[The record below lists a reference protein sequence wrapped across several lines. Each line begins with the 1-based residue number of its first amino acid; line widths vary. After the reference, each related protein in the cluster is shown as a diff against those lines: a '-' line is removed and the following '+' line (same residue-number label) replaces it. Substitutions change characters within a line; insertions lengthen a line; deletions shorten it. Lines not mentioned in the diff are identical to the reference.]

1 MVAIDLAE
9 RTYIV
14 TGASRGMGA
23 EMAHAIALAGGR
35 VVLVAPERDATELA
49 ETAAEINRNCGT
61 GRAKAVVADISDI
74 EACRLTARV
83 CLSAFGRLDG
93 LISNAGLGPMHLD
106 LPPLASTAPFWE
118 VDPGRWADI
127 IRVNVIGTFNMA
139 HAVAPLLIERGW
151 GRIVNTST
159 GLATIY
165 REGGTPYGPSKGA
178 IEAMTLAWSK
188 ELRKFGVTVNSLLP
202 GGTTDTAFVPQAVRE
217 SRALISPRVMRAP
230 AVWLMSPLSDGFT
243 GGRVVAT
250 RWADGIDPA
259 VASKGAFEPP
269 AYREA

>member
-1 MVAIDLAE
+1 MVEIDLAE
-9 RTYIV
+9 RAYIV

-23 EMAHAIALAGGR
+23 EMAHALARAGGR
-35 VVLVAPERDATELA
+35 VVLVAPECDAAELA
-49 ETAAEINRNCGT
+49 DAAAQIDRDCGT
-61 GRAKAVVADISDI
+61 GRAKAAVADISDI
-74 EACRLTARV
+74 EACRLATRV

-93 LISNAGLGPMHLD
+93 LISNAGLGPLHLD
-106 LPPLASTAPFWE
+106 LPPPASTAPFWE

-159 GLATIY
+159 GLPTIY

-202 GGTTDTAFVPQAVRE
+202 GGTTDTAFVPKMMRDT
-217 SRALISPRVMRAP
+217 RTLISPRVMRSP
-230 AVWLMSPLSDGFT
+230 AVWLMSPHSDGFT
-243 GGRVVAT
+243 GGRIVAK
-250 RWADGIDPA
+250 RWIEDVDPA
-259 VASKGAFEPP
+259 IAAQEASEPP
-269 AYREA
+269 VYREA

>member
-1 MVAIDLAE
+1 MLAINLAE
-9 RTYIV
+9 RAYIV

-35 VVLVAPERDATELA
+35 VVLVAPERDAAELVGT
-49 ETAAEINRNCGT
+49 TASINRDCGT
-61 GRAKAVVADISDI
+61 GSAKAAVADISDI
-74 EACRLTARV
+74 EACRLAARV
-83 CLSAFGRLDG
+83 CLSAFGRIDG

-106 LPPLASTAPFWE
+106 LPPHASTAPFWE
-118 VDPGRWADI
+118 VDPACWADI
-127 IRVNVIGTFNMA
+127 IRVNVVGTFNMA
-139 HAVAPLLIERGW
+139 HAVTPLLIERGW

-188 ELRKFGVTVNSLLP
+188 ELRKFGITVNSLLP
-202 GGTTDTAFVPQAVRE
+202 GGTTDTAFVPKAVRE

-230 AVWLMSPLSDGFT
+230 AVWLMSPLSDGLT
-243 GGRVVAT
+243 GGRIVAT
-250 RWADGIDPA
+250 RWTEGIDPA
-259 VASKGAFEPP
+259 IAAQSAFEPP
-269 AYREA
+269 VYRET

>member
-1 MVAIDLAE
+1 MVAIDLGQRA
-9 RTYIV
+9 YIV

-23 EMAHAIALAGGR
+23 EMAHALALAGGR
-35 VVLVAPERDATELA
+35 VLLVAPERDAAELA
-49 ETAAEINRNCGT
+49 DAAAQINRDAGP
-61 GRAKAVVADISDI
+61 GRAEAAVADIADI
-74 EACRLTARV
+74 EACRRALRM

-106 LPPLASTAPFWE
+106 LGPSASTASFWD
-118 VDPGRWADI
+118 VDPERWADI

-139 HAVAPLLIERGW
+139 HVVTPLLIERRW

-159 GLATIY
+159 GLPTIH

-188 ELRKFGVTVNSLLP
+188 ELRKFAVSVNSLLP
-202 GGTTDTAFVPQAVRE
+202 GGTTDTAFVPQAIRE
-217 SRALISPRVMRAP
+217 SRSLIPAHVMRAP

-243 GGRVVAT
+243 GRRIVAN
-250 RWADGIDPA
+250 RWAENIDPA
-259 VASKGAFEPP
+259 SAAQNASEPP
-269 AYREA
+269 VYRDA

>member
-1 MVAIDLAE
+1 
-9 RTYIV
+9 
-14 TGASRGMGA
+14 
-23 EMAHAIALAGGR
+23 MAHAIALAGGR
-35 VVLVAPERDATELA
+35 VVLVAPERDAVELA
-49 ETAAEINRNCGT
+49 ETAAQIDRDCGT
-61 GRAKAVVADISDI
+61 SRAKAAVADIADI
-74 EACRLTARV
+74 DACRLAVRA
-83 CLSAFGRLDG
+83 CLSEFGRLDG

-106 LPPLASTAPFWE
+106 LPPPASTAAFWE

-159 GLATIY
+159 GLPTIY

-202 GGTTDTAFVPQAVRE
+202 GGTTDTAFVPKAVRDT
-217 SRALISPRVMRAP
+217 RKLISPRVMRAP

-243 GGRVVAT
+243 GARIVAS
-250 RWADGIDPA
+250 RWAEGIDPA
-259 VASKGAFEPP
+259 VAAQDAVEPP
-269 AYREA
+269 VYREA